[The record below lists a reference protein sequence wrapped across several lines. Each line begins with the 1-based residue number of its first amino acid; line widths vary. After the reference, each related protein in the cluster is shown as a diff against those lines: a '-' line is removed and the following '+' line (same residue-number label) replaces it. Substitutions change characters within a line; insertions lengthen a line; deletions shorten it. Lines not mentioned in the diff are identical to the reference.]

1 MRPAVAQNHYL
12 AGWIVRLRV
21 HQNDWQA
28 KLRIPMKDGDVVE
41 VEFERIGVLRNPVKR
56 LKK

>member
-1 MRPAVAQNHYL
+1 LECDR
-12 AGWIVRLRV
+12 W
-21 HQNDWQA
+21 
-28 KLRIPMKDGDVVE
+28 MKDGDVIE